1 MRKEN
6 TLRISILYL
15 VSAAALLCMGSVE
28 LCAVTSRSHFS
39 SRPQFQS
46 ASPEMVSAFRYQKNI
61 AEKSS
66 WGGSFQAVLFGGA
79 STDSN
84 DLAEYLMPFGA
95 SSVSVREDLT
105 ADGDKTLHAQHF
117 NILSDNFFKDG
128 RLVMHTNPPIQDA
141 FKSSIRMRPQEW
153 SVGLGFRYH
162 QILFNRKSNN
172 PWWMSISSPLVH
184 VERDVRLQETIEND
198 GGGLAQ
204 VIGATSMYQISD
216 PLTEPETVG
225 AIQGLQSSMQ
235 SALMQPAW
243 LYGKISSKEL
253 SRTGFA
259 DVEVKVG
266 NVVYQSPSVMLDVYA
281 GVLFP
286 TGNKDKN
293 HYLFAPQVGNGRH
306 LGAMGGGTFE
316 WVLKSA
322 EHGSWGFKYEAAMN
336 LQYLFANTQKRSFD
350 LNGKPWSRYAEV
362 YIDKTQA
369 TRAKALMLM
378 ATKESAFLYPLLA
391 TPGIN
396 VFTQDMHVTPGF
408 NFTWNN
414 GFVATHK
421 SWNFEAGYNLYARE
435 SESVHLK
442 HGWTEGAALKAPD
455 GAGATNPAR
464 DITASAVLNQLMP
477 TTTVKSILN
486 YDDSVIKQSDLNL
499 RSAAH
504 PSYVSH
510 TLYGSCGYRCED
522 SRLPIGCALGSS
534 YEFPGSNKALSRWAL
549 WAKTDISF

>member
-1 MRKEN
+1 
-6 TLRISILYL
+6 
-15 VSAAALLCMGSVE
+15 MGSAQV
-28 LCAVTSRSHFS
+28 CAVTSRSHFS

-46 ASPEMVSAFRYQKNI
+46 ASPEMVSSFRYQKNI

-66 WGGSFQAVLFGGA
+66 WGGSFQTVLFGGA
-79 STDSN
+79 STDSD
-84 DLAEYLMPFGA
+84 DLAEYLMPFG
-95 SSVSVREDLT
+95 SSSATVSEDLVVD
-105 ADGDKTLHAQHF
+105 ASKTLHAQHF
-117 NILSDNFFKDG
+117 NILSNNFFNSSAMYMRDKTAG
-128 RLVMHTNPPIQDA
+128 NA

-162 QILFNRKSNN
+162 QILFNRRSNN

-184 VERDVRLQETIEND
+184 VERDVRLQETVEND

-204 VIGATSMYQISD
+204 VVGPGGAPQFSTPSD
-216 PLTEPETVG
+216 GSVAAG
-225 AIQGLQSSMQ
+225 IIQGLQSSMQ
-235 SALMQPAW
+235 GALVQPAW

-253 SRTGFA
+253 SKTGFA
-259 DVEVKVG
+259 DVEIKIG
-266 NVVYQSPSVMLDVYA
+266 NVVYQSPLVMLDVYA
-281 GVLFP
+281 GMLFP

-293 HYLFAPQVGNGRH
+293 HYLFAPQIGNGRH
-306 LGAMGGGTFE
+306 LGIMGGGTFE
-316 WVLKSA
+316 WVIKSP
-322 EHGSWGFKYEAAMN
+322 ENCSWGFKYESAMN

-362 YIDKTQA
+362 YKDKGQA
-369 TRAKALMLM
+369 KLAADVLMM
-378 ATKESAFLYPLLA
+378 MMMVPSMDEAMFDAYLLA

-396 VFTQDMHVTPGF
+396 IFTQDLHVSPGL

-421 SWNFEAGYNLYARE
+421 SWSFEAGYNLHARE

-442 HGWTEGAALKAPD
+442 DVWTEGAALKFPE
-455 GAGATNPAR
+455 GMGFTNPAR
-464 DITASAVLNQLMP
+464 DITASSVLNQKPPLP
-477 TTTVKSILN
+477 TTIKMFDNYNDSI
-486 YDDSVIKQSDLNL
+486 IKQSDLNL

-510 TLYGSCGYRCED
+510 TFYGACGYRCED

-534 YEFPGSNKALSRWAL
+534 YEFPGGNKALSRWSV

>member
-1 MRKEN
+1 
-6 TLRISILYL
+6 
-15 VSAAALLCMGSVE
+15 MGTAQV
-28 LCAVTSRSHFS
+28 CAVTSRSHFS

-46 ASPEMVSAFRYQKNI
+46 ASPEMVSPFRYQKNI

-66 WGGSFQAVLFGGA
+66 WGGSFQAVLFGGS
-79 STDSN
+79 STDSD
-84 DLAEYLMPFGA
+84 DLAEYLMPFGS
-95 SSVSVREDLT
+95 SSVSVSENLI
-105 ADGDKTLHAQHF
+105 ADAANTLHAEHF
-117 NILSDNFFKDG
+117 NILSNDFFTDAPYAMRDRPATKDS
-128 RLVMHTNPPIQDA
+128 
-141 FKSSIRMRPQEW
+141 FKSSISMRPQEW
-153 SVGLGFRYH
+153 SVGLGLKYH

-184 VERDVRLQETIEND
+184 VERDVRLQETVEND

-204 VIGATSMYQISD
+204 VIGATSMSQFIAPFTY
-216 PLTEPETVG
+216 PETAGV
-225 AIQGLQSSMQ
+225 IQGLQSSMQ
-235 SALMQPAW
+235 GALVQPAW
-243 LYGKISSKEL
+243 LYGKISSKEQ

-266 NVVYQSPSVMLDVYA
+266 NVMYQSLSAMLDVYA

-286 TGNKDKN
+286 TGNKDKA

-306 LGAMGGGTFE
+306 VGIMVGGTFE
-316 WVLKSA
+316 WVIKSA
-322 EHGSWGFKYEAAMN
+322 EHSSWGFKYESAMN

-362 YIDKTQA
+362 YKDKAQA
-369 TRAKALMLM
+369 TSAAALVPT
-378 ATKESAFLYPLLA
+378 ATAEAFFVRSLLS

-396 VFTQDMHVTPGF
+396 VFTQDMHVNPGF

-421 SWNFEAGYNLYARE
+421 SWNFEAGYNLHARE

-442 HGWTEGAALKAPD
+442 HGWTEGPALKAPD
-455 GAGATNPAR
+455 GAGQTNPAR

-486 YDDSVIKQSDLNL
+486 YDDSIIKHSDLNL
-499 RSAAH
+499 GSAAH
-504 PSYVSH
+504 PSLIAH
-510 TLYGSCGYRCED
+510 TFYGSCGYRCQD

-534 YEFPGSNKALSRWAL
+534 YEFPGSNRALTRWAV